1 MNLSGYN
8 QLEQLSDDELDYLET
23 SILARLS
30 GYVNVV
36 RLYVVG
42 SFCFGLDKVNDID
55 VVVCISEDDVII
67 NQDQHDTSGV
77 FYMIKDIYSGL
88 LSRDLNIKVSMIPN
102 NWGKFLSN
110 DVKRVKPPY
119 FDLTERMW
127 INKEPG
133 DKWNYYIMR
142 DGHEVWTVDRD
153 SDEGK
158 RLAIDNNKI

>member
-55 VVVCISEDDVII
+55 IVVCISEDDVII

-88 LSRDLNIKVSMIPN
+88 LSRDLSIKVSMIPN

-119 FDLTERMW
+119 FDLTVRLQPFRIDKYIFADTAIATREHSG
-127 INKEPG
+127 INEYTSI
-133 DKWNYYIMR
+133 N
-142 DGHEVWTVDRD
+142 TC
-153 SDEGK
+153 
-158 RLAIDNNKI
+158 